1 MPVAGWGGWGYASAL
16 RTSGSEP
23 PSRPGLPPSRHAVR
37 PAAPALPASG
47 LRPPDAARAG
57 AGPSRATHAGT
68 RRDRRRAPRA
78 PLTSRP
84 RCTAPPDRV
93 PAPRQSPS
101 HRRSPRPRLG
111 GTLLSGAARPTRS
124 ARVSAHGTRAGAQPA
139 PRSPQKVGAGPAG
152 GQGPRQSGEMHL
164 CAESRAGKQDTRPG
178 FGLRQKIPAPVQLGP
193 NLPTRD
199 REGGRRHTRF
209 QNTCATL
216 HGPRCRLA
224 AAEATGVG
232 TLPHTSPLTP
242 GPPVTCSC
250 ASSPPDLLPSHARSV
265 ASRTAGHGG
274 TPPLCVLAGG
284 METSQPPRNGAGRRQ
299 RAGAA
304 DPGTGPRRPA
314 GSRTPGRLPHSTVT
328 TAHCIPCTATLVR
341 HCISKMFSPQR
352 KR

>member
-1 MPVAGWGGWGYASAL
+1 M
-16 RTSGSEP
+16 
-23 PSRPGLPPSRHAVR
+23 
-37 PAAPALPASG
+37 
-47 LRPPDAARAG
+47 
-57 AGPSRATHAGT
+57 
-68 RRDRRRAPRA
+68 
-78 PLTSRP
+78 
-84 RCTAPPDRV
+84 
-93 PAPRQSPS
+93 
-101 HRRSPRPRLG
+101 
-111 GTLLSGAARPTRS
+111 
-124 ARVSAHGTRAGAQPA
+124 
-139 PRSPQKVGAGPAG
+139 
-152 GQGPRQSGEMHL
+152 

-199 REGGRRHTRF
+199 REGGPRHTRF

-224 AAEATGVG
+224 AAEATAVG

-274 TPPLCVLAGG
+274 TPLLCVLAGG

-328 TAHCIPCTATLVR
+328 TAHRIPCTATLVS

-352 KR
+352 KGNYVRTRRGYPTLSWSSLPDILGSQHHGFTLHTLNVPTLYVNKTSKLGKEVDM

>member
-1 MPVAGWGGWGYASAL
+1 MPVAGGYASAP
-16 RTSGSEP
+16 RTSGSGP

-37 PAAPALPASG
+37 PTAPTLPAG
-47 LRPPDAARAG
+47 GPRPPDAARAG

-68 RRDRRRAPRA
+68 RRDRRHTPHA

-139 PRSPQKVGAGPAG
+139 PRSPQKVGAGPDG
-152 GQGPRQSGEMHL
+152 GHGPRQSGEMHL
-164 CAESRAGKQDTRPG
+164 CAESCAGKRDTRPG

-199 REGGRRHTRF
+199 RESGPRHTKF

-216 HGPRCRLA
+216 HRPRCCLA
-224 AAEATGVG
+224 AAEATAVG

-242 GPPVTCSC
+242 GPPVTYSC
-250 ASSPPDLLPSHARSV
+250 ASSPPDLPPSHARSV

-274 TPPLCVLAGG
+274 TPLLCALTSG
-284 METSQPPRNGAGRRQ
+284 METSQPPTRNRGRANGPGQRNRGQVPHVQLGAKLQGV
-299 RAGAA
+299 
-304 DPGTGPRRPA
+304 
-314 GSRTPGRLPHSTVT
+314 SH
-328 TAHCIPCTATLVR
+328 TAR
-341 HCISKMFSPQR
+341 
-352 KR
+352 